1 MDTQWTLD
9 MDPASIIG
17 TTSAVLSFVDFVWKA
32 ASTAKEIYDSAT
44 DSREEDDRLR
54 ELTSALDP
62 AINKL
67 QARLQQKGRL
77 AEEEKS
83 ALRVAEQCRKVGGML
98 LELLRK
104 QQLEPSAAKN
114 GAGGRPLAATVKQK
128 FARVANAAKVT
139 IVVLWNKKECEDLRN
154 EFNMCTIQLNTHLL
168 VLSRL
173 TPHPTSQVSFRTPVS
188 EEVLSEP

>member
-1 MDTQWTLD
+1 

-17 TTSAVLSFVDFVWKA
+17 TTSAVLSFVDFIWKA
-32 ASTAKEIYDSAT
+32 SSTAKEIYESAT
-44 DSREEDDRLR
+44 DSREDDDRLR
-54 ELTSALDP
+54 KLTSALHP

-104 QQLEPSAAKN
+104 QQLEPSAAKT
-114 GAGGRPLAATVKQK
+114 GPGGHPTAATVKQK
-128 FARVANAAKVT
+128 FARVAKAAKVT

-168 VLSRL
+168 VLARFNS
-173 TPHPTSQVSFRTPVS
+173 PPNFSGS
-188 EEVLSEP
+188 LSHTT